1 MPVGRLVR
9 TDPPDGTVDRAQPV
23 AGDDED
29 ARGGVGHLLG
39 EPGVVGPPEP
49 HPVVRVGGEGD
60 VREKAFGA
68 SRFPTLA
75 GAPVGNV
82 GAVSTHIGAQP
93 GDIAPTVLLPGDPLR
108 ARWIAETF
116 LDDARC
122 YSEVR
127 GMYGFTGSW
136 HGHPVSVQGSGM
148 GQPSMAIYV
157 NELFTDYDV
166 QSIVRVGSCGAVT
179 DRVGVRDIIIASGA
193 CTDSSMNRIAFHG
206 IDYAPVAD
214 FGLLRGAVEAA
225 EARDGSPFHVGLIF
239 SSDSFYP
246 ARPELLG
253 EMVTYGVLAVEM
265 EASALYT
272 LAAKHGRRAL
282 AICTVSDHI
291 VTGEETTSQER
302 EQTFGEMVEIALT
315 AALG

>member
-1 MPVGRLVR
+1 M
-9 TDPPDGTVDRAQPV
+9 
-23 AGDDED
+23 
-29 ARGGVGHLLG
+29 
-39 EPGVVGPPEP
+39 
-49 HPVVRVGGEGD
+49 
-60 VREKAFGA
+60 
-68 SRFPTLA
+68 
-75 GAPVGNV
+75 
-82 GAVSTHIGAQP
+82 STHIGAKP
-93 GDIAPTVLLPGDPLR
+93 GEIAERVLMPGDPLR
-108 ARWIAETF
+108 AKWIAETY
-116 LDDARC
+116 LEGAQC
-122 YSEVR
+122 YSTVR
-127 GMYGFTGSW
+127 GMLGFTGRW
-136 HGHPVSVQGSGM
+136 NGVPVSVQGSGM
-148 GQPSMAIYV
+148 GMPSASIYAHELV
-157 NELFTDYDV
+157 NEYGVKTL
-166 QSIVRVGSCGAVT
+166 IRVGSCGALT
-179 DRVGVRDIIIASGA
+179 EDLQLRDVVAAIGSS
-193 CTDSSMNRIAFHG
+193 TDSNMNRMRFDG
-206 IDYAPVAD
+206 LIDYAPVAD

-253 EMVTYGVLAVEM
+253 EMVGYGVLGVEM